1 MQSDVANR
9 LQYLTA
15 LKVMKFRPSPSSSR
29 RSLLASAVEL
39 LRDHAVFQVPVPG
52 EDVPSLL
59 PEDRENAWSTE
70 TLHLFRR
77 RMKIVSLAAMLS
89 APLFWA
95 FSTWVSPHAR
105 GAISLT
111 QSVMLLMCIALYL
124 ASSRINSIRP
134 ARLLTM
140 VAYIVFGVT
149 AAAVMIE
156 SKDPRVIA
164 FSGHGQ
170 IIISILFMPFLFVE
184 AGLCAAVVTLA
195 FGLGLFYAL
204 PEAQHNIVLPRAL
217 SLGFTGFIMAFMA
230 HLQSLV
236 RRRAFEAAFDMAV
249 SASRGAHLSNSDFLT
264 GGANRRH
271 FETTVTAEL
280 ARATR
285 SKRPLSLVLFDLDG
299 FKKVNDTFGHAGGD
313 EVLREVFRAAQDTV
327 RGSDVLAR
335 FGGDEF
341 ALALPEADGENA
353 FRTAERLR
361 EAVARHLNALWGE
374 GSVQARVTLSMG
386 VTCVSG
392 ESCNLTEL
400 IGRADAALYQAKHN
414 GKNCVVV
421 G

>member
-1 MQSDVANR
+1 MSLR
-9 LQYLTA
+9 
-15 LKVMKFRPSPSSSR
+15 RSSSSPNRRR
-29 RSLLASAVEL
+29 RSLVASAVEL
-39 LRDHAVFQVPVPG
+39 LRDHPVFEVPVPG
-52 EDVPSLL
+52 EEVAMLA
-59 PEDRENAWSTE
+59 PEEREQAWSRE

-77 RMKIVSLAAMLS
+77 RMKIVSLAAMVSL
-89 APLFWA
+89 PLFWA
-95 FSTWVSPHAR
+95 FDTFLSPHAR
-105 GAISLT
+105 TAISLT
-111 QSVMLLMCIALYL
+111 QGVMLLMCVVLYF
-124 ASSRINSIRP
+124 ASSRIHSIRP

-170 IIISILFMPFLFVE
+170 IIVSILFMPFLFVE

-204 PEAQHNIVLPRAL
+204 PDAEHAVVLPRAM

-230 HLQSLV
+230 HLQGMV
-236 RRRAFEAAFDMAV
+236 RRRAFDAAFDMAV
-249 SASRGAHLSNSDFLT
+249 SASRGAHLSNCDFLT

-271 FETTVTAEL
+271 FETTVSAEL
-280 ARATR
+280 VRTART
-285 SKRPLSLVLFDLDG
+285 KRPLSLVLFDLDG
-299 FKKVNDTFGHAGGD
+299 FKGVNDTLGHAGGD
-313 EVLREVFRAAQDTV
+313 EVLREVFRAAQETV

-353 FRTAERLR
+353 FHTAQRLR

-386 VTCVSG
+386 VACVSG
-392 ESCNLTEL
+392 EACDLSEL
-400 IGRADAALYQAKHN
+400 IARADTALYRAKHN
-414 GKNCVVV
+414 GKNCVVAA
-421 G
+421 

>member
-1 MQSDVANR
+1 MPSR
-9 LQYLTA
+9 LH
-15 LKVMKFRPSPSSSR
+15 FSPSRR
-29 RSLLASAVEL
+29 RSITAGVVEL
-39 LRDHAVFQVPVPG
+39 LRDHAVFAVPVPG
-52 EDVPSLL
+52 EDVAVLS
-59 PEDRENAWSTE
+59 PEEREVAWSSE
-70 TLHLFRR
+70 TLQLFRR
-77 RMKIVSLAAMLS
+77 RMKIVSLGAMLLL
-89 APLFWA
+89 APFWA
-95 FSTWVSPHAR
+95 FSTLVSPHAR

-111 QSVMLLMCIALYL
+111 QAVMMLMCLALYH
-124 ASSRINSIRP
+124 ASSRISSIRP

-140 VAYIVFGVT
+140 LAYIVFGVT

-170 IIISILFMPFLFVE
+170 IIVSILFMPFLFVE

-236 RRRAFEAAFDMAV
+236 RRRAFDAAFDMAV
-249 SASRGAHLSNSDFLT
+249 SASRGAHLSNCDFLT
-264 GGANRRH
+264 GGANRRL
-271 FETTVTAEL
+271 FETTVSAEL
-280 ARATR
+280 SRAART
-285 SKRPLSLVLFDLDG
+285 KRPLSLVLFDLDG

-313 EVLREVFRAAQDTV
+313 EVLREVFRAAKETV

-341 ALALPEADGENA
+341 ALALPEADGANA
-353 FRTAERLR
+353 FHTAQRLR

-374 GSVQARVTLSMG
+374 DSVQARVTLSVG

-392 ESCNLTEL
+392 EPCNLTEL

-421 G
+421 A